1 MKTII
6 LADNQDI
13 TKLGWKFMFNQ
24 FDMAVQII
32 EVENKQKL
40 IDSLLL
46 YPNSLVI
53 LDFSLF
59 NFDSIDELYM
69 LESRFIDSFWLLFS
83 EELSESF
90 LKSLFHNTQ
99 LFSVVMK
106 SNSADEIRLGLNES
120 LKNRRYICSQVS
132 NILLDNSKKT
142 ESNTKAVLTATELEI
157 LKEMAFGKT
166 TKEIA
171 LHRHVSVHTII
182 THRKNIF
189 RKLEVNTMYEAT
201 RYAMRAG
208 IVDLSEYYI

>member
-13 TKLGWKFMFNQ
+13 TKLGWKFLFNQ
-24 FDMAVQII
+24 LDITTSLI
-32 EVENKQKL
+32 EVENKQQLIEKL
-40 IDSLLL
+40 IL
-46 YPNSLVI
+46 YPDSLVI

-59 NFDSIDELYM
+59 DLNSIDELYV
-69 LESRFIDSFWLLFS
+69 LESRFSNTFWLLFS

-99 LFSVVMK
+99 LISVVMK
-106 SNSADEIRLGLNES
+106 SNSVDEIRLGLNES
-120 LKNRRYICSQVS
+120 LKSRRYICSQVS

-142 ESNTKAVLTATELEI
+142 ESITKAVLTATELEI

>member
-13 TKLGWKFMFNQ
+13 TKLGWKFLFNQ
-24 FDMAVQII
+24 LDITTPLI
-32 EVENKQKL
+32 EVENKQQLIEKL
-40 IDSLLL
+40 IL
-46 YPNSLVI
+46 YPDSLVI

-59 NFDSIDELYM
+59 DLNSIDELYV
-69 LESRFIDSFWLLFS
+69 LESRFSNTFWLLFS

-99 LFSVVMK
+99 LISVVMK
-106 SNSADEIRLGLNES
+106 SNSVDEIRLGLNES
-120 LKNRRYICSQVS
+120 LKSRRYICSQVS

-142 ESNTKAVLTATELEI
+142 ESITKAVLTATELEI

>member
-24 FDMAVQII
+24 FDMAVQLI
-32 EVENKQKL
+32 EVENKQQL
-40 IDSLLL
+40 IDNLVL

-53 LDFSLF
+53 LDFRIFDF
-59 NFDSIDELYM
+59 NSIDELYM

-120 LKNRRYICSQVS
+120 LKSRRYICSQVS
-132 NILLDNSKKT
+132 NILLDNSKKA

-171 LHRHVSVHTII
+171 LHRYVSVHTII

>member
-13 TKLGWKFMFNQ
+13 TKLGWKFIFSQ
-24 FDMAVQII
+24 LDLLVQLI
-32 EVENKQKL
+32 EVENKQQL
-40 IDSLLL
+40 TDSLILH
-46 YPNSLVI
+46 PQAFVI
-53 LDFSLF
+53 LDFKLF
-59 NFDSIDELYM
+59 DFNSIDELYV
-69 LESRFIDSFWLLFS
+69 LETRFNESFWFLFS

-90 LKSLFHNTQ
+90 LKSLFNNTQ
-99 LFSVVMK
+99 IFSVVMK
-106 SNSADEIRLGLNES
+106 SNSVDEIRLGLNES
-120 LKNRRYICSQVS
+120 LKGRRYICSQVS

-142 ESNTKAVLTATELEI
+142 ESHTKIVLTATELEI